1 MDRLDAI
8 RTLVAVADYG
18 SFSEAARKL
27 HFSPTVAS
35 RAVSGIEDALGV
47 TLLRRTTRS
56 ITLTPEGSAYVAQC
70 RDILQRLS
78 AAERSLADVGAPQ
91 GELTVNAPEVFGRLH
106 MLPIIGDVMR
116 SYPRLHVELI
126 LSDQIVDLA
135 KEGVDV
141 AVRAGMLSDSALV
154 AVKLLDVVRTPV
166 ASPLYLAEH
175 GIPTE
180 PHHLLEHRLIG
191 WAGHALGDEWRF
203 GPERSVIVRFKP
215 KLLTNNVDA
224 AIAAAIQGVGIA
236 RPLSYQV
243 EAAIAER
250 RLVPL
255 LQDFAPPPIP
265 INLVFLASRKTAPN
279 VRALVKAALKYFRL
293 EPGSAHYD
301 AV

>member
-1 MDRLDAI
+1 MDRLDAL
-8 RTLVAVADYG
+8 RTLVTVADCG
-18 SFSEAARKL
+18 SFSEAARRL

-35 RAVSGIEDALGV
+35 RAVSGIEEALGV

-56 ITLTPEGSAYVAQC
+56 ITLTPEGSVYVAQC
-70 RDILQRLS
+70 RDVLERLS

-91 GELTVNAPEVFGRLH
+91 GDLTVNAPEVFGRLH

-116 SYPRLHVELI
+116 SYPRLHVQLI

-135 KEGVDV
+135 KEGADV

-175 GIPTE
+175 GMPAE
-180 PHHLLEHRLIG
+180 PHQLLAHRLIG
-191 WAGHALGDEWRF
+191 WTGHALGDEWRF
-203 GPERSVIVRFKP
+203 GPDRAIVVRFAP
-215 KLLTNNVDA
+215 KLRTNNVDA

-243 EAAIAER
+243 EAAIAEC

-265 INLVFLASRKTAPN
+265 INLVFLASRKAAPN
-279 VRALVKAALKYFRL
+279 VRALIDASLKYFHAK
-293 EPGSAHYD
+293 PGSAHRG
-301 AV
+301 AI